1 MNAYTRHCAHGPGGG
16 AATPPPFPASDPVG
30 EAESRRAPD
39 RLGHFTAAQ
48 LGRLC
53 EVAGIDARQRTTHQ
67 RVLSELLGPAAALPL
82 DGPPPSPCFVSDDHT
97 PVEFSLSFP
106 AGTAPVLRV
115 LVDPGFAARS
125 LRNNAR
131 TAWAAVG
138 RLAAQWGIGL
148 GELTRLS
155 DLFLPPEPH
164 GPLTLWCALEL
175 RPTGPTG
182 VKLYLNPGAR
192 GVERAM
198 ETVAEAMTRLGH
210 ARAFEPVRRYVAAR
224 SPERCAFMFFA
235 LDVGPW
241 TEPRVKVYV
250 VHPGATAAE
259 AADAARPVPGASP
272 ERVADL
278 CRLVGGDATFDR
290 LPLVSC
296 YSFTGAD
303 THHPTGHGI
312 HVPVRA
318 YVRDDRAAR
327 DRAVRLLRQY
337 GVPSAPLDHAL
348 AALTPRPL
356 TAGVGLI
363 SYLSLVQAG
372 RQAPRITTY
381 FSSEAYRVLPPRG
394 DTAPRSPAKDRPAEP
409 GSTEPGPATP
419 RSTEPGPAATSPT
432 ASRTTD

>member
-1 MNAYTRHCAHGPGGG
+1 MNAYTPHRAGRPGGG
-16 AATPPPFPASDPVG
+16 AATPPPLPAPDPIDG
-30 EAESRRAPD
+30 NARRRAPV
-39 RLGHFTAAQ
+39 RLGHFTAGQ

-53 EVAGIDARQRTTHQ
+53 DVAGIGAWQRTAHQ
-67 RVLSELLGPAAALPL
+67 RVLTELLGPAAALPV
-82 DGPPPSPCFVSDDHT
+82 DGPPPSPSFVSDDHT
-97 PVEFSLSFP
+97 PVEFSLTFP
-106 AGTAPVLRV
+106 AGAAPVLRV

-125 LRNNAR
+125 LPDNAR

-138 RLAAQWGIGL
+138 RLAAQWGFGL

-192 GVERAM
+192 GAERAM
-198 ETVAEAMTRLGH
+198 ETVTEAMTRLGH
-210 ARAFEPVRRYVAAR
+210 ARAFEPVRREVAAR
-224 SPERCAFMFFA
+224 SPEGHGFMFFA

-241 TEPRVKVYV
+241 AEPRVKVYV
-250 VHPGATAAE
+250 VHPGATAAD
-259 AADAARPVPGASP
+259 AADAARAVPGACP

-278 CRLVGGDATFDR
+278 CRLVGGDGPFDR

-303 THHPTGHGI
+303 THHPTGHGL

-318 YVRDDRAAR
+318 YVRDDAEAR
-327 DRAVRLLRQY
+327 DRAVRLLRRY
-337 GVPSAPLDHAL
+337 GVPGEPVDHAL
-348 AALTPRPL
+348 AALTVRPL

-381 FSSEAYRVLPPRG
+381 FSSEAYRVLPPRQ
-394 DTAPRSPAKDRPAEP
+394 DTAPQGD
-409 GSTEPGPATP
+409 
-419 RSTEPGPAATSPT
+419 
-432 ASRTTD
+432 

>member
-1 MNAYTRHCAHGPGGG
+1 MNAYTRHCAARPLGG
-16 AATPPPFPASDPVG
+16 AATPPPLSGPDPV
-30 EAESRRAPD
+30 ERSERRDAPD
-39 RLGHFTAAQ
+39 RLGHFTADQ

-53 EVAGIDARQRTTHQ
+53 EVAGIGARQRATHQ

-82 DGPPPSPCFVSDDHT
+82 TDPPPSPSFVSDDHT
-97 PVEFSLSFP
+97 PVEFSLTFP
-106 AGTAPVLRV
+106 AGGAPVLRV

-125 LRNNAR
+125 LPDNAR

-138 RLAAQWGIGL
+138 RLATQWGIDL

-164 GPLTLWCALEL
+164 GPLTLWCALDL
-175 RPTGPTG
+175 RPAGPTG

-192 GVERAM
+192 GVGRAM
-198 ETVAEAMTRLGH
+198 ETVTEAMTRLGH
-210 ARAFEPVRRYVAAR
+210 ARAFEPVRRHVAAR
-224 SPERCAFMFFA
+224 SPERAGFMFFA

-241 TEPRVKVYV
+241 AEPRVKVYV
-250 VHPGATAAE
+250 VHHGATAAD
-259 AADAARPVPGASP
+259 AADAARPVPGARP
-272 ERVADL
+272 ERVAEL
-278 CRLVGGDATFDR
+278 CRLIGGDGPFDR

-303 THHPTGHGI
+303 THHPTGHGL

-318 YVRDDRAAR
+318 YVRDDRVAR
-327 DRAVRLLRQY
+327 ERAVRFLRRY
-337 GVPSAPLDHAL
+337 GVSSTPLDRAL
-348 AALTPRPL
+348 DALTVRPL

-381 FSSEAYRVLPPRG
+381 FCPEAYRVLPPRQDTAPPSPAPAPAIERG
-394 DTAPRSPAKDRPAEP
+394 STAPRSTPQ
-409 GSTEPGPATP
+409 GSTAP
-419 RSTEPGPAATSPT
+419 
-432 ASRTTD
+432 RTTD